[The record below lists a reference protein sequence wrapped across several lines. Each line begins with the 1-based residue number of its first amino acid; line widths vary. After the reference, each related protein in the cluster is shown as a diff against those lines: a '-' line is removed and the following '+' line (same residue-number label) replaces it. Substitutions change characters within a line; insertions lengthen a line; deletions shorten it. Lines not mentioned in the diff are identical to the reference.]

1 MSDMNRL
8 STALALIL
16 ISACVMAQDI
26 SITAG
31 QLPKTAIEL
40 IDEAFPDDS
49 IKSVK
54 IEKRASLVQYE
65 VRLTGKVKL
74 QFSKDGKFTQCECTG
89 KRAIPSV
96 LVPDRIAE
104 YVEKGFKDHRI
115 MNLEHDSKLWE
126 VVLDN
131 GVELD
136 FNESFR
142 LVDVD
147 SNED

>member
-1 MSDMNRL
+1 MNRL
-8 STALALIL
+8 STVIALIL
-16 ISACVMAQDI
+16 MSVGVMAQDI

-31 QLPKTAIEL
+31 QLPKTVTEL

-49 IKSVK
+49 IKSIK

-74 QFSKDGKFTQCECTG
+74 QFSKDGKFTQCECSG
-89 KRAIPSV
+89 KRAVPQV
-96 LVPDRIAE
+96 LVPGRITE
-104 YVEKGFKDHRI
+104 YVEKNYKGHKV

-147 SNED
+147 SNDD